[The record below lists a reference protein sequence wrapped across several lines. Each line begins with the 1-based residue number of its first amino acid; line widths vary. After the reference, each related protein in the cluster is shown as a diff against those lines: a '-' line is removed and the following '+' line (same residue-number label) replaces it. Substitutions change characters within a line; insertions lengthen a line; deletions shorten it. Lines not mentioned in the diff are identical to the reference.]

1 MNGKII
7 KILSNIIEIEFE
19 KNKIPPINTLVKTKK
34 NSVFLVQT
42 IESDKVVKSI
52 TLIKKE
58 DFYIDLEVEATGET
72 FKAPTSDSAKGRIF
86 NVLGDVID
94 NLPVKK
100 KIDYEEVQIRKKQKK
115 EFSYLTSF
123 LETGIKA
130 IDFFT
135 PIFEGGKIGMFGGAG
150 VGKTL
155 IIKEFINNVKKT
167 KKGQKFTSVFV
178 GIGERT
184 REGEEL
190 YRELK
195 KSKLIDN
202 SILFFSQMNE
212 YPGSRMN
219 IIFSAITTAEYFRD
233 VKKENV
239 LMFIDNI
246 YRYIQAGSELSSS
259 LGNIPSQSGYQP
271 TLVSEISSV
280 QERLVNS
287 KDNSITSF
295 QTIFVPADDITDP
308 STVNMFSH
316 LDGYIILERK
326 FASQGRYPAMN
337 LLSSYSN
344 NVQENIIGKRHY
356 ESLMKVKKYLQR
368 YEELEDLIAI
378 LGLDGISDED
388 VIIIERTIKLINFFT
403 QNMTSAELY
412 NQRPGDVVSLKDT
425 ILGVERIL
433 DGTFDAV
440 DSTKFWYIANTDKLY
455 DEIQIQSNAIFEK
468 TQKLKTKKRWIFKN
482 KK

>member
-1 MNGKII
+1 MDGKII
-7 KILSNIIEIEFE
+7 KILSDIVEIEFE
-19 KNKIPPINTLVKTKK
+19 KDKIPAINTLLETKK
-34 NSVFLVQT
+34 GTIFLTQSV
-42 IESDKVVKSI
+42 ESEIIVKSI
-52 TLIKKE
+52 ILFKNE
-58 DFYIDLEVEATGET
+58 NLSIDLEVKATGKT
-72 FKAPTSDSAKGRIF
+72 FKAPISDSAKGRIF
-86 NVLGDVID
+86 NVLGEVID
-94 NLPVKK
+94 NLPIKK
-100 KIDYEEVQIRKKQKK
+100 EIEYKEVQIRKVQKK
-115 EFSYLTSF
+115 ELSYLTSF

-155 IIKEFINNVKKT
+155 IIKEFINNVKQIRKD
-167 KKGQKFTSVFV
+167 KKFNSIFA

-202 SILFFSQMNE
+202 CILFFSQMNE
-212 YPGSRMN
+212 PPGSRMN

-271 TLVSEISSV
+271 TLVSEISNV

-287 KDNSITSF
+287 KENSITSF

-344 NVQENIIGKRHY
+344 NVQENIIGERHY
-356 ESLMKVKKYLQR
+356 EALMKVKKYLQR
-368 YEELEDLIAI
+368 YDELEDLIAI
-378 LGLDGISDED
+378 LGLDGISEED
-388 VIIIERTIKLINFFT
+388 VIIIERTLKLINFFT
-403 QNMTSAELY
+403 QNMSSAELY
-412 NQRPGDVVSLKDT
+412 NQKPGDVVSLEDT
-425 ILGVERIL
+425 ITGVERIL
-433 DGTFDAV
+433 DGTFDAL
-440 DSTKFWYIANTDKLY
+440 DATSFWYIADTNKIY
-455 DEIQIQSNAIFEK
+455 EEIQLQSNKKLEEEK
-468 TQKLKTKKRWIFKN
+468 NQTKKKSWKFK
-482 KK
+482 KKK